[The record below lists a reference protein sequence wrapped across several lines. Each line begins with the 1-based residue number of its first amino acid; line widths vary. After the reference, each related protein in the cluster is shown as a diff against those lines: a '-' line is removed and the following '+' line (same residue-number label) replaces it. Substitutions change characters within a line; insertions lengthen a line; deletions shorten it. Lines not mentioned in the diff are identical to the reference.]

1 MTKNNNN
8 LIYGI
13 PFLYILQKQC
23 RVVIGSG
30 PLYFK
35 SYWHLEV
42 FCLNLNEAKRFFKY
56 FSNDFLDYRIHL
68 QVDDLIA
75 LGFISF
81 SLQYFF
87 YHLSFL
93 WLWPTNKI
101 TILKMMTSG
110 ALQIAKIQTWPGW
123 RIICYF
129 PLPLQHTILIISSIQ
144 MNGKMVVNP
153 QSIQMREYAMNW
165 QEWRHNRSLSRVCQI
180 SVWVWWALRV
190 VGPHNYSTF
199 TYYSWKMDFIRTPV

>member
-93 WLWPTNKI
+93 
-101 TILKMMTSG
+101 
-110 ALQIAKIQTWPGW
+110 
-123 RIICYF
+123 
-129 PLPLQHTILIISSIQ
+129 
-144 MNGKMVVNP
+144 
-153 QSIQMREYAMNW
+153 
-165 QEWRHNRSLSRVCQI
+165 
-180 SVWVWWALRV
+180 
-190 VGPHNYSTF
+190 
-199 TYYSWKMDFIRTPV
+199 